1 MASFNFVSLI
11 LMAVLVGS
19 TLAQS
24 PAKSPTQAP
33 TPKASAPSPT
43 VVKTPVS
50 PPASAP
56 SPTVVK
62 SPPSPPPVSSEA
74 PGSPPVSIAS
84 PPSEAPGPANGAV
97 LNRVGFAGSVGF
109 AVVAAA
115 VLVF

>member
-1 MASFNFVSLI
+1 
-11 LMAVLVGS
+11 MAVLVGS

-62 SPPSPPPVSSEA
+62 SPPSQPSVSSEA

-84 PPSEAPGPANGAV
+84 PPSEAPGPTENGAV